1 MTSLVAVLGSGRGS
15 WAALGEIIRKE
26 PWDKVFLVTNEF
38 GRQNYEKRIKSD
50 KETEFLVLN
59 FEGSI
64 REMSEKIVSFLDGKI
79 PDLEVGVCLI
89 SGEGRE
95 HTALISAVLKLG
107 LSMRI
112 VALSEDGSVIE
123 P

>member
-1 MTSLVAVLGSGRGS
+1 MTSLVAVLGSGKGS
-15 WAALGEIIRKE
+15 WAALGEIINKE

-38 GRQNYEKRIKSD
+38 GKENYSKRIRSS

-59 FEGSI
+59 FEDDVTVL
-64 REMSEKIVSFLDGKI
+64 SERIVSFLQGKI
-79 PDLEVGVCLI
+79 PDLEVGVCIL

-112 VALSEDGSVIE
+112 VALSKEGAVIE